1 MGQGRRYGWNA
12 WPGSAP
18 MKALKSQE
26 LSLTYANFLQG
37 KFFFFFRGFVNF
49 RYHCAFLSACHGTE
63 HWRVALFITDTVEN
77 LCYVKVHLIKGFII
91 MLDTVLTLQSV
102 LYSFAWH
109 PACVFQEHS
118 HHVSED
124 WCSNKRVM
132 TCQAQIKIG
141 LQNDGLPGHGGG
153 RQVSQCFLKH
163 QNREECASKWSGW
176 K

>member
-1 MGQGRRYGWNA
+1 MDEMLDLAQLPWKHWRVRNF
-12 WPGSAP
+12 PSPLPTFSKGS
-18 MKALKSQE
+18 
-26 LSLTYANFLQG
+26 FFF
-37 KFFFFFRGFVNF
+37 FFFFFRGFVNF